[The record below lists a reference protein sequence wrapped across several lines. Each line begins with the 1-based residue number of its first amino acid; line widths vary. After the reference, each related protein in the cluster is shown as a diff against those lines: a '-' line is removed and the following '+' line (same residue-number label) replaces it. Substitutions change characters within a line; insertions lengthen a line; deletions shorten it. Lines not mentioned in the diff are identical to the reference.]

1 MFNLAGVF
9 PPVHAGLIT
18 ANYTKPSQSWSAQAE
33 VESEGVIM
41 QLIIAS
47 VWIVLGSVV
56 LFKVDQQL
64 SEVSSL
70 HSGQNV
76 SREYRYASPIPFNFQ
91 R

>member
-1 MFNLAGVF
+1 
-9 PPVHAGLIT
+9 
-18 ANYTKPSQSWSAQAE
+18 
-33 VESEGVIM
+33 M

-56 LFKVDQQL
+56 LFKVNQQL

-91 R
+91 RYLKGRSNSTVIQRSANN